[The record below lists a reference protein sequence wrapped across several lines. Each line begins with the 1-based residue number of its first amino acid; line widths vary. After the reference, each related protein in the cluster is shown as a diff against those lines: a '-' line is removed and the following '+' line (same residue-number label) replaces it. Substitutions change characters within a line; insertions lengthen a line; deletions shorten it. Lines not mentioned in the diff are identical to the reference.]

1 MKIFVAILM
10 SIWCAVAMAE
20 SASVV
25 DNVRANLRSGKGEN
39 YRTLR
44 SLPAKTMVE
53 VLESDGEYSKVQLE
67 DGQIG
72 WIKSSLLA
80 TVPPTPPSEPAASPA
95 PTVDLTAIQKELI
108 SAREQLV
115 KMQAELEHERALTKG
130 EPQHSTLILAGLAG
144 LVVGVII
151 GMLVLRAHYLR
162 RLHGLRI

>member
-67 DGQIG
+67 DGQTG
-72 WIKSSLLA
+72 WVKSSLL
-80 TVPPTPPSEPAASPA
+80 TVLPAAVATEAIAQAA
-95 PTVDLTAIQKELI
+95 PSVDLTAIQKELV

-115 KMQAELEHERALTKG
+115 KMQGELEQERALTKG
-130 EPQHSTLILAGLAG
+130 EPQHTTLILAGLAG
-144 LVVGVII
+144 LVIGVII

>member
-10 SIWCAVAMAE
+10 SIWCVVAMAE

-44 SLPAKTMVE
+44 ILPAKTPVE

-67 DGQIG
+67 DGQTG
-72 WIKSSLLA
+72 WVKSSLLA
-80 TVPPTPPSEPAASPA
+80 SVQPVPALPPPTPAAPA
-95 PTVDLTAIQKELI
+95 VDLTEIQKELV
-108 SAREQLV
+108 SAREQLI

-130 EPQHSTLILAGLAG
+130 EPQHSTLILAALAG
-144 LVVGVII
+144 LAAGVII

>member
-10 SIWCAVAMAE
+10 SVWCAVAVAE
-20 SASVV
+20 PASVI
-25 DNVRANLRSGKGEN
+25 DNVRANMRSGKGEN

-67 DGQIG
+67 DGQTG
-72 WIKSSLLA
+72 WVKSSLLA
-80 TVPPTPPSEPAASPA
+80 ASKAPA
-95 PTVDLTAIQKELI
+95 PVEATVQAMPSVDLTAIQKELVT
-108 SAREQLV
+108 AREQLV
-115 KMQAELEHERALTKG
+115 KMQGELEQERALTKG
-130 EPQHSTLILAGLAG
+130 EPQHSSLILAALAGLA
-144 LVVGVII
+144 VGVII

>member
-53 VLESDGEYSKVQLE
+53 VLESDVEYSKVKLE
-67 DGQIG
+67 DGQTG
-72 WIKSSLLA
+72 WVKSSLLA
-80 TVPPTPPSEPAASPA
+80 PSQAAAATEAIAPAAPS
-95 PTVDLTAIQKELI
+95 VDLTAIQMELV
-108 SAREQLV
+108 SAREQLI
-115 KMQAELEHERALTKG
+115 KMQGELEHERALTKG
-130 EPQHSTLILAGLAG
+130 EPQHTTLILAALVGLA
-144 LVVGVII
+144 VGVII